1 MDHRLDLVAKKRH
14 TRPPAHVLRG
24 NRTHSLHKKIFVMTG
39 KLVAMLAP
47 EKKATY
53 QVAFLM
59 FPTIVFATKSLSSE
73 RGNLPETFLLIKKF
87 NFN

>member
-1 MDHRLDLVAKKRH
+1 
-14 TRPPAHVLRG
+14 
-24 NRTHSLHKKIFVMTG
+24 MTG

>member
-1 MDHRLDLVAKKRH
+1 
-14 TRPPAHVLRG
+14 
-24 NRTHSLHKKIFVMTG
+24 MTG

-73 RGNLPETFLLIKKF
+73 RDIVIHVIKTTAGTRSRRRCCGRLSVRGSCRA
-87 NFN
+87 